1 MKWKFFEYD
10 KRVKEDLQS
19 LKSQLVRLNTKEKED
34 IKGLRKELQ
43 GYLKE
48 ILQQK
53 ENNFQ
58 RGEGWHQPC
67 ARNVKDLQ
75 ELHEPNRGEVD
86 SYLAFDENS
95 VELEKQLT
103 KLGLCLHDIP

>member
-1 MKWKFFEYD
+1 M
-10 KRVKEDLQS
+10 
-19 LKSQLVRLNTKEKED
+19 
-34 IKGLRKELQ
+34 ELQ

-48 ILQQK
+48 ISKQK

-58 RGEGWHQPC
+58 RGEGWHKPC

-95 VELEKQLT
+95 VEFEKQLK
-103 KLGLCLHDIP
+103 KLGLCLHDIPEDGNCLFQA

>member
-1 MKWKFFEYD
+1 MH
-10 KRVKEDLQS
+10 
-19 LKSQLVRLNTKEKED
+19 TKEKEG

-43 GYLKE
+43 DYLKE
-48 ILQQK
+48 ISKQK

-58 RGEGWHQPC
+58 RIEGWHQPC

-95 VELEKQLT
+95 VKFERQLR
-103 KLGLCLHDIP
+103 KLGLGLHDIPGDGNCLF